1 MAIKTKCIII
11 LVIFMRR
18 QLIISLL
25 ILISLMFSGCT
36 GENTVNESGF
46 ITEGWTEIK
55 DGNESEV
62 IGIQLPTIHTFTIDA
77 GEKVNINSAVVTL
90 NITVEDNPVVATDS
104 MIFTI
109 SCDDGTEFISQMA
122 SPLPSGSSKCEVVVT
137 NAQNVLEGQTEVHSI
152 SWSLTYTIV

>member
-1 MAIKTKCIII
+1 MAIKTKCIVI

-18 QLIISLL
+18 QAIISIL

-36 GENTVNESGF
+36 GEKTINESGF
-46 ITEGWTEIK
+46 ITEGWTPIQ
-55 DGNESEV
+55 NESGSEV
-62 IGIQLPTIHTFTIDA
+62 IGTQLPTIHTFTIDA
-77 GEKVNINSAVVTL
+77 GEKVNIDSAVVTL
-90 NITVEDNPVVATDS
+90 NLTVENENVVFSDS

-137 NAQNVLEGQTEVHSI
+137 NTQNVLEDHTEVHSI
-152 SWSLTYTIV
+152 SWSLTYTII